1 MEVPNSSIDE
11 SYAEPNPTQSEPN
24 SYSSEYDSGF
34 DSDQSDHPVYEP
46 EVLPVEPEVEPEIQ
60 FEVPMSPSSVYGFA
74 ELDGITSF
82 NQSDNRIQYPIR

>member
-24 SYSSEYDSGF
+24 SYSSEYDSGY
-34 DSDQSDHPVYEP
+34 DSDQSDNQVYEP
-46 EVLPVEPEVEPEIQ
+46 EVLPVEPEIQ
-60 FEVPMSPSSVYGFA
+60 FEVPMNPSSVYGFA

-82 NQSDNRIQYPIR
+82 NQSDNRIEYPIR